1 MKVQTLAGQLLFS
14 TVRIEASGP
23 NKGSVGT
30 GFVFAYEYDPEDVEP
45 VYFMV
50 TNKHVIEDAEE
61 GSFVFIEND
70 GTQNPLLG
78 QGIKVPVKR
87 FKDVWYGHPDPDVDI
102 AVSPIRSL
110 INIRVKDGDPA
121 TIGDRTFVAPIRSSH
136 IPTPSKIEQNYD
148 AIEEVFFIGYPDGL
162 YDEEN
167 LTPIVRRG
175 VTATPL
181 QIDYEGKPTFLIDA
195 SVFPGSSGS
204 PVFAGTSTVR
214 ADRNDNLVLVASRLA
229 FLGVIAECLEIQET
243 GQVEWKPIPTGKKNK
258 KVPTYTTSQALNLG
272 IVYKSHTVLETV
284 EDYLQKYGAS
294 QRP

>member
-1 MKVQTLAGQLLFS
+1 VKVQTLAGQLLFS

-23 NKGSVGT
+23 DKGSIGT
-30 GFVFAYEYDPEDVEP
+30 GFVFDYEFDTDEDKSTP
-45 VYFMV
+45 FMV

-70 GTQNPLLG
+70 GNQNPLLG
-78 QGIKVPVKR
+78 WGIKVPFIR
-87 FKDVWYGHPDPDVDI
+87 FKEIWHGHPDPDVDI
-102 AVSPIRSL
+102 AVSPMRSL
-110 INIRVKDGDPA
+110 IDLRVEAGDPA
-121 TIGDRTFVAPIRSSH
+121 TIGERTFVAPIRSSH
-136 IPTPSKIEQNYD
+136 IPTLSKIEQNYD
-148 AIEEVFFIGYPDGL
+148 AIEEVLFIGYPDGL

-175 VTATPL
+175 ITATPL

-204 PVFAGTSTVR
+204 PVFAGTSAVR
-214 ADRNDNLVLVASRLA
+214 ADGNANLVLVASRLA
-229 FLGVIAECLEIQET
+229 FLGVIAKCLEIKET